1 MYAYLPEFRN
11 PFLCSLILFNN
22 ISLKNN
28 LTSIAI
34 CKLEDHLNVLITS
47 QLSEMA
53 LCAWKGEKQNEGKSI
68 ALRVGD
74 PSMSPGFA
82 AY

>member
-1 MYAYLPEFRN
+1 MYSYLPEFRN

-28 LTSIAI
+28 LPSIAI
-34 CKLEDHLNVLITS
+34 CKLGNRVNVVITS
-47 QLSEMA
+47 WLAAMP
-53 LCAWKGEKQNEGKSI
+53 LCAWKGEKRSEGKSI
-68 ALRVGD
+68 ALGIGD
-74 PSMSPGFA
+74 LGTSPGFA